1 MKSYQEHSLR
11 QKDRNNYVS
20 AVIMNKLTIKEKTQR
35 LTKYFLTNLILDFV
49 CKIAAIYCY
58 KIENWETGHILI

>member
-20 AVIMNKLTIKEKTQR
+20 AVIMNKLTIKPYRRSYVSKVWGTYDIKR
-35 LTKYFLTNLILDFV
+35 KLS
-49 CKIAAIYCY
+49 A
-58 KIENWETGHILI
+58 